1 MKIFYYLLL
10 FTNIILLVMI
20 AITEFNSSKTNKA
33 IEHQPEKIKLL
44 PSQVAC
50 LEWRNLYGTSL
61 QHARA
66 EISKLNLD
74 HSVIES
80 SMEDVTAY
88 IVRIPA
94 FKTKR
99 EMEKQLSQLQ
109 KLKIT
114 YQLISENVEPAQK
127 DSILLGMYL
136 KQSTALK
143 KLEEMSNLNVK
154 TAIILEQDLEQ
165 VKFIFLEPAKE
176 LKAYI
181 QQLIEK
187 FPESNL
193 ELTQCDR
200 F

>member
-10 FTNIILLVMI
+10 FTNIILLVII
-20 AITEFNSSKTNKA
+20 AITEFNSSKINKA

-50 LEWRNLYGTSL
+50 MEWRNLYGTSL

-88 IVRIPA
+88 LVQIPS

-99 EMEKQLSQLQ
+99 EMERQLSQLQ

-114 YQLISENVEPAQK
+114 YQLISENVESAQK
-127 DSILLGMYL
+127 DSILLGIYL
-136 KQSTALK
+136 KQSAALK
-143 KLEEMSNLNVK
+143 KMEELNSLNVN
-154 TAIILEQDLEQ
+154 TANVLEQNLEQ
-165 VKFIFLEPAKE
+165 IKFIFIEPTKE
-176 LKAYI
+176 LKVYI
-181 QQLIEK
+181 QKLIEE